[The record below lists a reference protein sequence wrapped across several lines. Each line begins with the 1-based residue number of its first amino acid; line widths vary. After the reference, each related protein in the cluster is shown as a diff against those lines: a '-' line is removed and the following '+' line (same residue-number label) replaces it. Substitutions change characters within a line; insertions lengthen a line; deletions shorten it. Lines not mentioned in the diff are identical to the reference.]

1 MWVGKQP
8 QGEGNFP
15 IGSQPSWSA
24 SYASSR
30 TCCGQ
35 TGVGPFTNEIALKF
49 GEGSHHMEDKLATWR
64 GRVDVLRQADKIHSS
79 IVEEVEC
86 LDEVFEQASQAV
98 ELPDHHRIT

>member
-1 MWVGKQP
+1 MMWVGKQP
-8 QGEGNFP
+8 PGEGNFP

-49 GEGSHHMEDKLATWR
+49 GQCSHQMEDEFAIWCRFVNALSQRDKL
-64 GRVDVLRQADKIHSS
+64 DPS
-79 IVEEVEC
+79 I
-86 LDEVFEQASQAV
+86 F
-98 ELPDHHRIT
+98 